1 MKIGIIG
8 YGSMGRMITEKIAA
22 SGSLAAGDI
31 FVSNRSQEKLQNIPE
46 GVIVCENN
54 CDLAQ
59 KVNASEEDQGIVFL
73 CVRPVDLKNVFSE
86 MATDLSSETLVV
98 SLNGSITFDM
108 LSKFFSGKM
117 AKVIPSVTAEVN
129 RSQTLVCYN
138 GKAEENDK
146 QDLESLL
153 RTFGNVIEL
162 PEDEIGMGSEL
173 VSCMPGFIASIFD
186 VLCASAKKHTSIPDD
201 QVVKMVLQT
210 MCATGELMLEKNM
223 SFEDVVSRVAT
234 KGGITEEGTKVVYE
248 AFPKTADL
256 LFEKTLEKRRMTAEK
271 AKTSFEEDT

>member
-22 SGSLAAGDI
+22 SGVLNAGDI
-31 FVSNRSQEKLQNIPE
+31 FVANRSKEKLQTIPE
-46 GVIVCENN
+46 GVIVCES
-54 CDLAQ
+54 
-59 KVNASEEDQGIVFL
+59 NADVAKSSDIVFL
-73 CVRPVDLKNVFSE
+73 CVRPIDLKNVLSE
-86 MATDLSSETLVV
+86 IASSLSTNSFVV

-108 LSKFFSGKM
+108 LSKIFSGKI
-117 AKVIPSVTAEVN
+117 AKVIPSVTAEVD

-138 GKAEENDK
+138 EKVEEKDK
-146 QDLESLL
+146 QELEKLL

-162 PEDEIGMGSEL
+162 PETEVGMGSEL

-186 VLCASAKKHTSIPDD
+186 VLCTSAKKHTSIPDD

-210 MCATGELMLEKNM
+210 MCATGELMLSKDM
-223 SFEDVVSRVAT
+223 SFEDVVTRVAT

-248 AFPKTADL
+248 GFPDTADL
-256 LFEKTLEKRRMTAEK
+256 LFEKTLEKRRSTAEK
-271 AKTSFEEDT
+271 AKKSFEEE

>member
-1 MKIGIIG
+1 MNIGIIG
-8 YGSMGRMITEKIAA
+8 YGSMGKMITERIAS
-22 SGSLAAGDI
+22 SGKAPEKI
-31 FVSNRSQEKLQNIPE
+31 FVANRSKEKLQNVPD

-54 CDLAQ
+54 A
-59 KVNASEEDQGIVFL
+59 KVAKNSDIVFL
-73 CVRPVDLKNVFSE
+73 CVRPVDLKSVLCE
-86 MATDLSSETLVV
+86 IAPDLSSDAFVV

-108 LSKFFSGKM
+108 LSKLFSGKL
-117 AKVIPSVTAEVN
+117 AKVIPSVTAEVD

-138 GKAEENDK
+138 EKVEEKDK
-146 QDLESLL
+146 QELEKLL

-162 PEDEIGMGSEL
+162 PENEVGMGSEL

-186 VLCASAKKHTSIPDD
+186 VLCTSAKKHTSIPDN

-210 MCATGELMLEKNM
+210 MCATGELMLDKDM
-223 SFEDVVSRVAT
+223 SFEDIVTRVAT

-248 AFPKTADL
+248 GFPDTADL

-271 AKTSFEEDT
+271 AKKTFEED

>member
-22 SGSLAAGDI
+22 SGVLNAGDI
-31 FVSNRSQEKLQNIPE
+31 FVANRSKEKLQTIPE
-46 GVIVCENN
+46 GVIVCES
-54 CDLAQ
+54 
-59 KVNASEEDQGIVFL
+59 NADVAKSSDIVFL
-73 CVRPVDLKNVFSE
+73 CVRPIDLKNVLSE
-86 MATDLSSETLVV
+86 IASSLSTNSFVV

-108 LSKFFSGKM
+108 LSKIFSGKI
-117 AKVIPSVTAEVN
+117 AKVIPSVTAEVD

-138 GKAEENDK
+138 EKAEEKDK
-146 QDLESLL
+146 QELEKLL

-162 PEDEIGMGSEL
+162 PETEVGMGSEL

-186 VLCASAKKHTSIPDD
+186 VLCTSAKKHTSIPDD

-210 MCATGELMLEKNM
+210 MCATGGLMLSKDM
-223 SFEDVVSRVAT
+223 SFEDVVTRVAT

-248 AFPKTADL
+248 GFPDTADL
-256 LFEKTLEKRRMTAEK
+256 LFEKTLEKRRSTAEK
-271 AKTSFEEDT
+271 AKKTFEEE